1 MYSISGMMSGHR
13 QHPGELTSV
22 RAAALWSLRKNAD
35 IAMRAADLAHALRE
49 GLRRAP
55 REVRA
60 STMSGIFVRPEEIG
74 SGYAG
79 LCTYG
84 SQSRCLQCRM
94 AGHSEWGHAS
104 IWILPPHGD
113 VVAFANSL
121 ESKCLKGL
129 DYAALIGI
137 AREAGHQMATP
148 ASATKASITGES
160 SAIDSS
166 PNV

>member
-1 MYSISGMMSGHR
+1 
-13 QHPGELTSV
+13 
-22 RAAALWSLRKNAD
+22 
-35 IAMRAADLAHALRE
+35 
-49 GLRRAP
+49 
-55 REVRA
+55 
-60 STMSGIFVRPEEIG
+60 
-74 SGYAG
+74 
-79 LCTYG
+79 
-84 SQSRCLQCRM
+84 M

-104 IWILPPHGD
+104 IWILPLHGD